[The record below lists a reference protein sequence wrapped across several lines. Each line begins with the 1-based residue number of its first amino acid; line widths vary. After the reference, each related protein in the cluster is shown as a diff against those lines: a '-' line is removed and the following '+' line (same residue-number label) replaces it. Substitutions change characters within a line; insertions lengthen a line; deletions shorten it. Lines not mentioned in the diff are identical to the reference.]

1 MAKKIIKLRLYLTEK
16 GIKQTELVDKTGLSK
31 GFLQNMLNSGEA
43 SNAHVR
49 LLSITLGLTE
59 KEFRNLLKE
68 YKA

>member
-43 SNAHVR
+43 SKPQKNSA
-49 LLSITLGLTE
+49 T
-59 KEFRNLLKE
+59 F
-68 YKA
+68 